1 MSHTKKKRTMASQKL
16 ELSVP
21 SMSCEKCV
29 NKINAALSTLD
40 GVADVKSDLAKKRV
54 AIRFDAAK
62 LTERQLENA
71 LGKVGF
77 ASARA

>member
-1 MSHTKKKRTMASQKL
+1 MASRKL
-16 ELSVP
+16 DLTVP
-21 SMSCEKCV
+21 GISCENCV
-29 NKINAALSTLD
+29 NKIKVTLTAVD
-40 GVADVKSDLAKKRV
+40 GVADVRPDLAKKRV

-62 LTERQLENA
+62 VSERQLEEV

>member
-1 MSHTKKKRTMASQKL
+1 MASQKL
-16 ELSVP
+16 QLSVP
-21 SMSCEKCV
+21 GMSCEKCV
-29 NKINAALSTLD
+29 NKISATLSAVD

-62 LTERQLENA
+62 VSERQLEDA

>member
-1 MSHTKKKRTMASQKL
+1 MASKKL
-16 ELSVP
+16 QLSVP
-21 SMSCEKCV
+21 GMSCEKCV
-29 NKINAALSTLD
+29 NKISATLTAVD

-62 LTERQLENA
+62 VSERQLEDA

>member
-1 MSHTKKKRTMASQKL
+1 MASQKL
-16 ELSVP
+16 QLSVP
-21 SMSCEKCV
+21 GMSCEKCV
-29 NKINAALSTLD
+29 NKISATLTAVD

-62 LTERQLENA
+62 VSERQLEDA